1 MNIVPPV
8 MDNEFSA
15 YLAMLLGSSADDNG
29 GNVIE
34 LIFDLKILG
43 IETLQKFKERENDDE
58 IQEVIRE
65 YLNQ

>member
-1 MNIVPPV
+1 
-8 MDNEFSA
+8 MDNQFSA
-15 YLAMLLGSSADDNG
+15 YLAQLLGSSADDNG

-43 IETLQKFKERENDDE
+43 IETLQNFKERENDDDVQE
-58 IQEVIRE
+58 IICE

>member
-1 MNIVPPV
+1 

-15 YLAMLLGSSADDNG
+15 YLALLLGSSADDNG

-43 IETLQKFKERENDDE
+43 IETLDKFKERESDADV
-58 IQEVIRE
+58 QEVIGE
-65 YLNQ
+65 YLNK

>member
-1 MNIVPPV
+1 

>member
-1 MNIVPPV
+1 
-8 MDNEFSA
+8 MDNQFSA
-15 YLAMLLGSSADDNG
+15 YLALLLGSSADDNG

-43 IETLQKFKERENDDE
+43 IETLQNFKERENDDDVQE
-58 IQEVIRE
+58 IICE